1 MVSEIGKKKMSE
13 LTRGDV
19 QKLYNTKTEY
29 SVSVPDYVF
38 EAILQE
44 REKYERNKRRR
55 GDAFQ
60 DMGRT

>member
-1 MVSEIGKKKMSE
+1 MSE